1 MEMWAPTEGKGEGR
15 GRVKVVLVLG
25 RQKRRLGGKIGRLGQ
40 EKVIKVVRVKGWLD
54 EKACKMLWKS
64 WLGWLNSQTRW

>member
-1 MEMWAPTEGKGEGR
+1 MEMWAPMEGKGEGR

-25 RQKRRLGGKIGRLGQ
+25 SQKRRLGGKIGRLGQ

-54 EKACKMLWKS
+54 EKAWKMLWMS